1 MGFFSLLSFLELVIV
16 TFSIITT
23 WQCLLYAIQPDR
35 ASDTTSQGQ
44 PMVVR
49 LILIINAKAGA
60 LTLQLLLLRIV
71 TMIQSWMSYYSNLSK
86 K

>member
-44 PMVVR
+44 PMVV
-49 LILIINAKAGA
+49 
-60 LTLQLLLLRIV
+60 
-71 TMIQSWMSYYSNLSK
+71 
-86 K
+86 